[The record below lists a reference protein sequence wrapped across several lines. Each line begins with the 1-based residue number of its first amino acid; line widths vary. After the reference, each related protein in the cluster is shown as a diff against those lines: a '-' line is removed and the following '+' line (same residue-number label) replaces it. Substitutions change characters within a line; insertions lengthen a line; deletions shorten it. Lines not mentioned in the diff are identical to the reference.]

1 MRIDLHNH
9 TAHGSGDALT
19 EPDELVEIARARGL
33 DGVCITEHSKEKTPL
48 AEDLARRHGFPVF
61 GGMEASSELG
71 DFLVF
76 GVPSVPRRLIAARDI
91 REYVLAEG
99 GVMVL
104 AHPFRWDLSPKP
116 WIGPR
121 DPDLTLEK
129 ALGLPVL
136 GLVEAL
142 EVVNGQS
149 TPEDV
154 AFTTEVSRRAGL
166 GGTGGSDSHV
176 PLEIAR
182 CCTVFEDGVR
192 SEAELVQ
199 ALKSGRYWAE
209 DRRPLPPN
217 ARVEGSSPQS

>member
-9 TAHGSGDALT
+9 TAHGSGDALI

-33 DGVCITEHSKEKTPL
+33 DGVCITEHAKERTPL
-48 AEDLARRHGFPVF
+48 AEELARRHRFPVF

-76 GVPSVPRRLIAARDI
+76 GVASIPRRIIAARDI
-91 REYVLAEG
+91 REYVLAQG

-154 AFTTEVSRRAGL
+154 AFTREVSRRAGL
-166 GGTGGSDSHV
+166 GGTGGSDAHTTM
-176 PLEIAR
+176 EIAR
-182 CCTVFEDGVR
+182 CCTVFEDAVR
-192 SEAELVQ
+192 SKDGLVR
-199 ALKSGRYWAE
+199 ALRSGRYRAE
-209 DRRPLPPN
+209 DRRPLPQKAPIDG
-217 ARVEGSSPQS
+217 AADQS